1 MITNLKDTTLESE
14 SFSLSLNAFS
24 VLKAS
29 FTSNHAAI
37 SDLVEDAEF
46 DELHSQKI
54 VQRSQQALLSPIAR
68 LDQELSWLPELSNT
82 QINEIGSLLE
92 AGRITDLREAIE
104 FLPDLPKA
112 NVLAHLCGTNSAD
125 ETLLQDLLR
134 AWDDVDQLSLL
145 QFLNTQRQAAGFPQ
159 VERSQLAASI
169 NVLESTHARS
179 AALSVWRLDEPGKLM
194 ESLVEAEVK
203 RDRASRILAGFVREY
218 DILSEPHLARISE
231 AIDQQIELA
240 RQPTQQLEAVTREIA
255 ELLRQWDDVNQP
267 VQVFEQHQGHEEGRS
282 KKIYEKLRSLC
293 LELANDRGEFR
304 HAKRLSEALLY
315 TFPELESV
323 AEVLKGDVEQL
334 ETLNQQQSQHAA
346 LEPLI
351 EACEAAK
358 QQLTTFRSSLQSK
371 GFSRS
376 AGGLAKNIFTSFE
389 IAVRTPGTED
399 VPFLVVRDLALFIN
413 NEKSD
418 PETAFRIIDGLIN
431 YKGAQPSSDLRS
443 KLEEERAVLHKNW
456 KMGEL
461 KQNSGNPSAMTH
473 TIDEMSKY
481 AKGKERAELQQLKSR
496 IEDKQ
501 ADKKVG
507 RWLFWGAVAVL
518 VWWVYSLTDDF
529 DRSASRASNQPTTT
543 YQPSTQRAESLP
555 PPVFQAPGIIWNRTG
570 LNGSAPFQIRTSPG
584 ADYFVKLVDYQT
596 GADAVGIFVKGGQT
610 LEVEI
615 PPGTYRMRYASGQT
629 WRGTSHLFGPG
640 QHTSYSQSSSR
651 FEFTRYDGYTVE
663 LIRQTGGNMPTS
675 SISPSQ
681 F

>member
-1 MITNLKDTTLESE
+1 MGACQPGVILNLKDNTLESAN
-14 SFSLSLNAFS
+14 FSIFLNAFS
-24 VLKAS
+24 ILKAGYA
-29 FTSNHAAI
+29 SNHAEI

-46 DELHSQKI
+46 DEQHSQEI
-54 VQRSQQALLSPIAR
+54 IQRSQQALLSPIAR
-68 LDQELSWLPELSNT
+68 LDQELSWLPELSTT

-92 AGRITDLREAIE
+92 AGKITDLREAIA

-112 NVLAHLCGTNSAD
+112 NVLAHLCGTESAD

-134 AWDDVDQLSLL
+134 AWDDVDQLALL
-145 QFLNTQRQAAGFPQ
+145 EFLNSQRQAADFPKI
-159 VERSQLAASI
+159 ESSQLAASI
-169 NVLESTHARS
+169 RVLESTHARS
-179 AALSVWRLDEPGKLM
+179 AALSVWRLDEPGKVM
-194 ESLVEAEVK
+194 ERLVEAELK
-203 RDRASRILAGFVREY
+203 RDRASRILAEFVREY
-218 DILSEPHLARISE
+218 DILSEPRLARISE

-240 RQPTQQLEAVTREIA
+240 RQPRQQLEAVTSEIA

-282 KKIYEKLRSLC
+282 KQIYERLRSLC
-293 LELANDRGEFR
+293 LELANERGEFR
-304 HAKRLSEALLY
+304 HAKRLSEALLH

-334 ETLNQQQSQHAA
+334 ETLNQQQNQHAA

-358 QQLTTFRSSLQSK
+358 QQLTTFRSSLQRT
-371 GFSRS
+371 GYSRS
-376 AGGLAKNIFTSFE
+376 ASGLAKSIFTSFE

-418 PETAFRIIDGLIN
+418 PETAFRIIDGVIN
-431 YKGAQPSSDLRS
+431 YEGAQPSSDLRS

-461 KQNSGNPSAMTH
+461 KKNSGNPTAMTH

-501 ADKKVG
+501 ADKTVG

-518 VWWVYSLTDDF
+518 VWWIYSLTDDF
-529 DRSASRASNQPTTT
+529 DRSASRTSNQPTTT
-543 YQPSTQRAESLP
+543 YQPSTQRQTTTSPSTTTTAETR
-555 PPVFQAPGIIWNRTG
+555 PPVGQGLALNRAQVRYCVFQGERLEAMRSLTTTNY
-570 LNGSAPFQIRTSPG
+570 QINQFNALIDDYNSRCSNYRYTSG
-584 ADYFVKLVDYQT
+584 VLSSVRREAQGKTAEFT
-596 GADAVGIFVKGGQT
+596 ADARRIV
-610 LEVEI
+610 
-615 PPGTYRMRYASGQT
+615 AS
-629 WRGTSHLFGPG
+629 W
-640 QHTSYSQSSSR
+640 
-651 FEFTRYDGYTVE
+651 
-663 LIRQTGGNMPTS
+663 
-675 SISPSQ
+675 
-681 F
+681 